1 MEPLLAYGGLFAAAF
16 LAATLLPAQSEAVL
30 AGLLLSGEHAVPLL
44 LLVASAGNIGGSV
57 VNWLLGRW
65 AARFRDRRWFPVKP
79 AALARAERWYGRLG
93 HWSLLLSW
101 LPVVGDPLTFVAGVL
116 RVPLAWFL
124 LLVSIGK
131 AGRYI
136 ALAAALRGW
145 SG

>member
-1 MEPLLAYGGLFAAAF
+1 M
-16 LAATLLPAQSEAVL
+16 L

-44 LLVASAGNIGGSV
+44 LLVASAGNIGGSL

-65 AARFRDRRWFPVKP
+65 AGRFRDRRWFPVKP

-131 AGRYI
+131 AGRYL